1 MGKHP
6 HNKHNCYREQ
16 EPHVT
21 QDTYMFL
28 RILHLMCEMLGGGGG
43 VGFVLHPCILL
54 LKVICFQGMI
64 SNADC

>member
-28 RILHLMCEMLGGGGG
+28 RILHLMCEMLVGGGSA
-43 VGFVLHPCILL
+43 L
-54 LKVICFQGMI
+54 CFTHA
-64 SNADC
+64 SYF